1 MAKGKGKQSSG
12 ANSVPVKGNALKDAP
27 KAEVEADAFPQIE
40 ESAFAG
46 LRQKIEQRLK
56 DGASKQKSKNNKS
69 KPVPVEDAKKS
80 KQNPAKSDLKSK
92 SGSDKNNQ
100 GKKRDRNGDVIA
112 RDEKK
117 QDKSQKPAT
126 KDGDDTLRQEILA
139 LGGTEE
145 DFEMLA
151 EVDSEDEEDA
161 GTPKKPQGKS
171 DDASLRKQLSSIL
184 AAAGQFVPDDLED
197 EDVEED
203 VDGDEDDE
211 EVDEDEDDDDE
222 EEESEEVA
230 ESDELP
236 EEPPKKESKQPA
248 KKEVKQSEP
257 EVVFPKEFSKL
268 VSTVKFNIEPDTN

>member
-27 KAEVEADAFPQIE
+27 KADAEADAFPQIE

-69 KPVPVEDAKKS
+69 KPAPVEDAKKP
-80 KQNPAKSDLKSK
+80 KQSPAKTDSKSK
-92 SGSDKNNQ
+92 FSSDKNNH

-117 QDKSQKPAT
+117 QDKSQKPAA

-151 EVDSEDEEDA
+151 GVDSEDEEDA
-161 GTPKKPQGKS
+161 DTSKKSNGKS
-171 DDASLRKQLSSIL
+171 DDASLRKELSSIL

-197 EDVEED
+197 EDVEEE

-211 EVDEDEDDDDE
+211 EVEEDDDE

-230 ESDELP
+230 ESDESP
-236 EEPPKKESKQPA
+236 EEPPKKEPKQPA

-268 VSTVKFNIEPDTN
+268 VSTFKFSIEANTD